1 MSEEDKPT
9 SSSPT
14 SQEQGSTE
22 GEKEKEEEDHV
33 SEEPPASSPSITERV
48 DPRDGEQDNL
58 RTLRSTVNDG
68 GAAVSV
74 DDGLT
79 VEEREMVG
87 VLTLMHVCTVEP
99 LLGE

>member
-22 GEKEKEEEDHV
+22 GEKEKEEDHV